1 MRNRSELWSHGP
13 HTNSQDNLPDIGK
26 NIASKANREGVAERF
41 HDPAV
46 QTTIAV
52 DLALITL

>member
-1 MRNRSELWSHGP
+1 
-13 HTNSQDNLPDIGK
+13 LPDIGK

-46 QTTIAV
+46 HKTIAV